1 MEIFLDMENYQD
13 IEIFQD
19 IEIILDMEAKHH
31 TTHSKKNGRRK
42 QLWHMSYKI

>member
-1 MEIFLDMENYQD
+1 MEIFLDMENY
-13 IEIFQD
+13 QD

-31 TTHSKKNGRRK
+31 TTHRKKTGRRK